1 MFKIY
6 WTEIQENEAIA
17 LFKDF
22 TEDGLTDALQFAE
35 LLRKRRRE
43 GQDIRHVVLSSENP
57 NSVGEPGVA
66 APSPCYSWKK
76 RR

>member
-6 WTEIQENEAIA
+6 WTEFQKNEATA
-17 LFKDF
+17 FFKDF

-43 GQDIRHVVLSSENP
+43 GEYIRHIVLSSENP

-66 APSPCYSWKK
+66 APSPSYSWKK

>member
-6 WTEIQENEAIA
+6 WTELQENEAKP

-22 TEDGLTDALQFAE
+22 TEAGLIDALQFAE

-57 NSVGEPGVA
+57 NSVGEQGVA
-66 APSPCYSWKK
+66 APSPSYSWKK